1 VTPSDQFTL
10 ATLPFR
16 VRDRSPKPALVGRCG
31 EGGCTSFSSQEFF
44 EGVRA
49 LGLGLAALGLRRG
62 DRVAIISDSRPEWV
76 MTDLAVLSVGG
87 VTVPI
92 YPTLSASQA
101 RFILKES
108 GCRIAVVSNAVQVAK
123 VNEVARDL
131 PDLEAVVAMDGEAV
145 TPRVRGLSL
154 ADVSAW
160 GRAQLASD
168 AGAAA
173 RYEEAARQVAPSDLA
188 TIVYTSGTT
197 GDPKGVMLSHSNIVS
212 NLLATVGWIA
222 LDSRDV
228 ALSFLPLSHVFERVV
243 FFRFL
248 HDGVTVYFAEALTT
262 VARDLEQVKP
272 TVMTGVPRVFEKVRG
287 AILDVVGKMH
297 GPRRTLADWALG
309 VGHEA
314 ARLQLAGQPIPA
326 ALRVK
331 RGLADRLVLSKM
343 RARMGGRLKF
353 VVSGS
358 APLSTKV
365 GEFFFGIGLPILEA
379 YGLTETS
386 PGITGNPPDAPR
398 LGTVG
403 KPLPGV
409 EVAIAPDGEIL
420 VRGPNV
426 MQGYYERPEATAE
439 TMVDG
444 WLRTGDIGEFSP
456 DGYLTITDRKK
467 DLIVTSGGK
476 KIAPQPLEN
485 QLKSDPLVAEAVLI
499 GERRK
504 FPAALIVPDFG
515 RLAAWAERVGLPA
528 VPREQLVERPEVQRL
543 YQDILDRLNESLA
556 QFERVKRFAVLPSE
570 FTMERGELTPTMKVR
585 RQVVEERWRELI
597 EELYATTGR
606 AFHAAV
612 PDAGI

>member
-1 VTPSDQFTL
+1 M
-10 ATLPFR
+10 
-16 VRDRSPKPALVGRCG
+16 LVGRCR
-31 EGGCTSFSSQEFF
+31 EGGCSSLSSQEFF

-49 LGLGLAALGLRRG
+49 LSLGLSALGLRRG
-62 DRVAIISDSRPEWV
+62 DRVAIASDSRPEWV
-76 MTDLAVLSVGG
+76 MTDLAVLSAGG

-108 GCRIAVVSNAVQVAK
+108 ACRVAVVSNAVQVAK
-123 VNEVARDL
+123 LNEVVRDL
-131 PDLEAVVAMDGEAV
+131 PDLEAIVAMDGEAV

-160 GRAQLASD
+160 GQAQLGSD

-173 RYEEAARQVAPSDLA
+173 RYEEAARAVAPSDLA

-212 NLLATVGWIA
+212 NVLATQGWIGLEA
-222 LDSRDV
+222 SDV

-248 HDGVTVYFAEALTT
+248 FDNVTVYFAEALTT
-262 VARDLEQVKP
+262 VARDLGQVKP
-272 TVMTGVPRVFEKVRG
+272 TVMTGVPRVFEKVHG
-287 AILDVVGKMH
+287 AILDAVSAMH
-297 GPRRTLADWALG
+297 GPRRRLADWAL
-309 VGHEA
+309 A
-314 ARLQLAGQPIPA
+314 AGLEGARFELARRPMPT
-326 ALRVK
+326 ALRLK
-331 RGLADRLVLSKM
+331 RTVADRLVLSKM
-343 RARMGGRLKF
+343 RARMGGRLRF

-365 GEFFFGIGLPILEA
+365 GEFFFAIGLPVLEA

-386 PGITGNPPDAPR
+386 PGISGNPLDGPR

-426 MQGYYERPEATAE
+426 MQGYYQRPEATAE
-439 TMVDG
+439 ALADG
-444 WLRTGDIGEFSP
+444 WLRTGDIGVLSE

-485 QLKSDPLVAEAVLI
+485 QLKCDPLVAEAVLV
-499 GERRK
+499 GEQRK
-504 FPAALIVPDFG
+504 FPAALLVPDFP

-528 VPREQLVERPEVQRL
+528 SLPREELVERPEVQRL

-585 RQVVEERWRELI
+585 RQVVEQRWKTLI
-597 EELYATTGR
+597 DRLYEWPAQ
-606 AFHAAV
+606 
-612 PDAGI
+612 P

>member
-1 VTPSDQFTL
+1 M
-10 ATLPFR
+10 
-16 VRDRSPKPALVGRCG
+16 RDRSPKPVLVGRCH
-31 EGGCTSFSSQEFF
+31 EGGCTSLSSQEFV

-49 LGLGLAALGLRRG
+49 LSLGLTALGLRRG

-76 MTDLAVLSVGG
+76 MTDLAVLSAGG

-92 YPTLSASQA
+92 YPTLSAPQA

-108 GCRIAVVSNAVQVAK
+108 GCRIAVVSNAAQVTK
-123 VNEVARDL
+123 LNEVVREL
-131 PDLEAVVAMDGEAV
+131 PDLEAIVAMDGEAV

-168 AGAAA
+168 AGAAS
-173 RYEEAARQVAPSDLA
+173 RYEELARAVAPSDLA

-197 GDPKGVMLSHSNIVS
+197 GDPKGVMLSHANIVS
-212 NLLATVGWIA
+212 NLLATIGWIG
-222 LDSRDV
+222 LEPGDV
-228 ALSFLPLSHVFERVV
+228 ALSFLPLSHVFERLVL
-243 FFRFL
+243 FRFL
-248 HDGVTVYFAEALTT
+248 YDGVTVYFAEALTT
-262 VARDLEQVKP
+262 VARDLGQVRP
-272 TVMTGVPRVFEKVRG
+272 TIMTGVPRVFEKVHA

-297 GPRRTLADWALG
+297 GPRRALADWALA
-309 VGHEA
+309 VGLET
-314 ARLQLAGQPIPA
+314 ARLDLAGRPIPA
-326 ALRVK
+326 IRRVQ
-331 RGLADRLVLSKM
+331 RGLADRLVLGKM

-365 GEFFFGIGLPILEA
+365 GEFFFSIGLPILEA

-409 EVAIAPDGEIL
+409 EVGIAPDGEIL

-426 MQGYYERPEATAE
+426 MQGYYQRPEATSE
-439 TMVDG
+439 VLVDG
-444 WLRTGDIGEFSP
+444 WLRTGDIGELSP

-485 QLKSDPLVAEAVLI
+485 QLKTDPLVAEAVLI
-499 GERRK
+499 GEQRK
-504 FPAALIVPDFG
+504 FPAALIVPDFA
-515 RLAAWAERVGLPA
+515 RLVEWASRVGLPGTLS
-528 VPREQLVERPEVQRL
+528 RDELVGRPEVQRL

-556 QFERVKRFAVLPSE
+556 QFERVKRFVVLPSE

-585 RQVVEERWRELI
+585 RQVVEQRWKAAI
-597 EELYATTGR
+597 DTLYEWPIRG
-606 AFHAAV
+606 
-612 PDAGI
+612 

>member
-1 VTPSDQFTL
+1 M
-10 ATLPFR
+10 
-16 VRDRSPKPALVGRCG
+16 RDRSPKPVLVGRCH
-31 EGGCTSFSSQEFF
+31 EGGCTSLSSQEFV

-49 LGLGLAALGLRRG
+49 LSLGLTALGLRRG
-62 DRVAIISDSRPEWV
+62 DRVAIVSDSRPEWV
-76 MTDLAVLSVGG
+76 MTDLAVLSAGG

-92 YPTLSASQA
+92 YPTLSAPQA

-108 GCRIAVVSNAVQVAK
+108 GCRIAVVSNAAQVTK
-123 VNEVARDL
+123 LNEVVREL
-131 PDLEAVVAMDGEAV
+131 PDLEAIVAMDGEAV

-160 GRAQLASD
+160 GRAQLVSD
-168 AGAAA
+168 AGAAS
-173 RYEEAARQVAPSDLA
+173 RYEELARAVAPSDLA

-197 GDPKGVMLSHSNIVS
+197 GDPKGVMLSHANIVS
-212 NLLATVGWIA
+212 NLLATIGWIG
-222 LDSRDV
+222 LEPGDV
-228 ALSFLPLSHVFERVV
+228 ALSFLPLSHVFERLVL
-243 FFRFL
+243 FRFL
-248 HDGVTVYFAEALTT
+248 YDGVTVYFAEALTT
-262 VARDLEQVKP
+262 VARDLGQVRP
-272 TVMTGVPRVFEKVRG
+272 TIMTGVPRVFEKVHA

-297 GPRRTLADWALG
+297 GPRRALADWALA
-309 VGHEA
+309 VGLET
-314 ARLQLAGQPIPA
+314 ARLDLAGRPIPA
-326 ALRVK
+326 IRRVQ
-331 RGLADRLVLSKM
+331 RGLADRLVLGKM

-365 GEFFFGIGLPILEA
+365 GEFFFSIGLPILEA

-409 EVAIAPDGEIL
+409 EVGIAPDGEIL

-426 MQGYYERPEATAE
+426 MQGYYQRPEATSE
-439 TMVDG
+439 VLVDG
-444 WLRTGDIGEFSP
+444 WLRTGDIGELSP

-485 QLKSDPLVAEAVLI
+485 QLKTDPLVAEAVLI
-499 GERRK
+499 GEQRK
-504 FPAALIVPDFG
+504 FPAALIVPDFA
-515 RLAAWAERVGLPA
+515 RLVEWASRVGLPGTLS
-528 VPREQLVERPEVQRL
+528 RDELVGRPEVQRL

-556 QFERVKRFAVLPSE
+556 QFERVKRFVVLPSE

-585 RQVVEERWRELI
+585 RQVVEQRWKAAI
-597 EELYATTGR
+597 DTLYEWPIRG
-606 AFHAAV
+606 
-612 PDAGI
+612 

>member
-1 VTPSDQFTL
+1 MTSSDQFTL
-10 ATLPFR
+10 ATLPFHF
-16 VRDRSPKPALVGRCG
+16 RDRFQRPAMVGRCR
-31 EGGCTSFSSQEFF
+31 EGGCTTASTQEFF
-44 EGVRA
+44 EGIRA
-49 LGLGLAALGLRRG
+49 LSLGLTALGLRRG

-76 MTDLAVLSVGG
+76 MTDLATLSAGA

-92 YPTLSASQA
+92 YPTLSAGQA

-108 GCRIAVVSNAVQVAK
+108 GCRIAVVSNAVQVTK
-123 VNEVARDL
+123 LNEVVRDL
-131 PDLEAVVAMDGEAV
+131 PDLEAIVAMDGEAV
-145 TPRVRGLSL
+145 TPRVRGVSL
-154 ADVSAW
+154 PDVTAW

-168 AGAAA
+168 AGAAG
-173 RYEEAARQVAPSDLA
+173 RYEEVARQVAPSDLA

-212 NLLATVGWIA
+212 NILATTGWIT
-222 LDSRDV
+222 LEPEDV

-248 HDGVTVYFAEALTT
+248 YSGVPVYFAEALTT
-262 VARDLEQVKP
+262 VARDLVQVRP
-272 TVMTGVPRVFEKVRG
+272 TVMTGVPRVFEKVHA
-287 AILDVVGKMH
+287 AIADVVGKMH
-297 GPRRTLADWALG
+297 GPRRRLADWALEA
-309 VGHEA
+309 GHEA
-314 ARLQLAGQPIPA
+314 ARLQLAGESIPA
-326 ALRVK
+326 TLGLK
-331 RGLADRLVLSKM
+331 RRAADRLVLGKM
-343 RARMGGRLKF
+343 RARLGGRLRF

-358 APLSTKV
+358 APLSKQV
-365 GEFFFGIGLPILEA
+365 GEFFFAIGLPIYEA

-403 KPLPGV
+403 KALPGV

-439 TMVDG
+439 VLVDG
-444 WLRTGDIGEFSP
+444 WLRTGDIGQLSA

-485 QLKSDPLVAEAVLI
+485 QLKADPLVAEAVII
-499 GERRK
+499 GEQRK
-504 FPAALIVPDFG
+504 FPAALIVPDFP
-515 RLAAWAERVGLPA
+515 RLKAWAERVGLPPLA
-528 VPREQLVERPEVQRL
+528 GEQLAERPEVQRL

-585 RQVVEERWRELI
+585 RQVVEQRWKPLI
-597 EELYATTGR
+597 DRLYEWPIR
-606 AFHAAV
+606 
-612 PDAGI
+612 P

>member
-1 VTPSDQFTL
+1 VKPSDPFTL

-16 VRDRSPKPALVGRCG
+16 VRDLHPKPVLIGRCR
-31 EGGCTSFSSQEFF
+31 EGGCTSFSTQELF
-44 EGVRA
+44 EHVRA
-49 LGLGLAALGLRRG
+49 LSLGLTALGLKRG

-76 MTDLAVLSVGG
+76 MTDLAVLAAGG
-87 VTVPI
+87 VTVPV

-108 GCRIAVVSNAVQVAK
+108 GCRIAVVSNAVQVSK
-123 VNEVARDL
+123 LNEVVRDL
-131 PDLEAVVAMDGEAV
+131 PELEAIAAMDGEAV
-145 TPRVRGLSL
+145 TPRVRGLAL
-154 ADVSAW
+154 ADVNAW
-160 GRAQLASD
+160 GRAQLSSD
-168 AGAAA
+168 GGVAERFEAAA
-173 RYEEAARQVAPSDLA
+173 RAVGPSDLA

-212 NLLATVGWIA
+212 NLLATTGWLA
-222 LDSRDV
+222 LQPGDV

-248 HDGVTVYFAEALTT
+248 YDGVSVYFAEALTT
-262 VARDLEQVKP
+262 VARDLEQVRP
-272 TVMTGVPRVFEKVRG
+272 TVMTGVPRVFEKVHG
-287 AILDVVGKMH
+287 AIMDVVGKMH

-314 ARLQLAGQPIPA
+314 ARLELAGQPLPA

-331 RGLADRLVLSKM
+331 RGLADRLVLGKM
-343 RARMGGRLKF
+343 RARMGGRLRF

-358 APLSTKV
+358 APLSTTV
-365 GEFFFGIGLPILEA
+365 GGFFFAIGLPILEA

-386 PGITGNPPDAPR
+386 PGISGNPPDAPR

-403 KPLPGV
+403 KALPGV

-426 MQGYYERPEATAE
+426 MQGYYKRPDATAE
-439 TMVDG
+439 VLRDG
-444 WLRTGDIGEFSP
+444 WLHTGDIGELSG
-456 DGYLTITDRKK
+456 DGYLRITDRKK

-485 QLKSDPLVAEAVLI
+485 LLKTDPLIAEVVLI
-499 GERRK
+499 GEQRK
-504 FPAALIVPDFG
+504 FPAALIVPDFA
-515 RLAAWAERVGLPA
+515 RLTAWAERIGLPSL
-528 VPREQLVERPEVQRL
+528 PSEQLIERPEVQRL

-556 QFERVKRFAVLPSE
+556 QFERVKRFAVLPAE

-585 RQVVEERWRELI
+585 RQVVEQRWRQVI
-597 EELYATTGR
+597 DKLYEWPVR
-606 AFHAAV
+606 N
-612 PDAGI
+612 

>member
-1 VTPSDQFTL
+1 MTPSDQLTL

-16 VRDRSPKPALVGRCG
+16 VRDRSPKPVLVGRCR
-31 EGGCTSFSSQEFF
+31 EGGCTTFSSQEFF
-44 EGVRA
+44 EGIRA
-49 LGLGLAALGLRRG
+49 LSLGLTALGLRRG
-62 DRVAIISDSRPEWV
+62 DRVALISDSRPEWV
-76 MTDLAVLSVGG
+76 MADLAVLSAGG
-87 VTVPI
+87 VTVPV

-123 VNEVARDL
+123 LNEVVRDL
-131 PDLEAVVAMDGEAV
+131 PDLEAIVAMDGEAV

-154 ADVSAW
+154 ADVSSW
-160 GRAQLASD
+160 GRAQVASD
-168 AGAAA
+168 AAAA
-173 RYEEAARQVAPSDLA
+173 GRYEEAARAVAPSDLA

-197 GDPKGVMLSHSNIVS
+197 GDPKGVMLTHSNIVS
-212 NLLATVGWIA
+212 NFLATQGWIGLEPA
-222 LDSRDV
+222 DV

-248 HDGVTVYFAEALTT
+248 YDGVTVYFAEALTT
-262 VARDLEQVKP
+262 VARDLEQVTP
-272 TVMTGVPRVFEKVRG
+272 TVMTGVPRVFEKVHA

-297 GPRRTLADWALG
+297 GPRRTLADWALAT
-309 VGHEA
+309 GHEA
-314 ARLQLAGQPIPA
+314 ARQQLAGRPIPA
-326 ALRVK
+326 SLRLK
-331 RGLADRLVLSKM
+331 RGLADRLVLGKM
-343 RARMGGRLKF
+343 RARMGGRLRF

-365 GEFFFGIGLPILEA
+365 GEFFFAIGLPIFEA
-379 YGLTETS
+379 YGLTESS

-409 EVAIAPDGEIL
+409 EVKIAPDGEIL

-426 MQGYYERPEATAE
+426 MQGYDQPPDATA
-439 TMVDG
+439 VALADG
-444 WLRTGDIGEFSP
+444 WLRTGDIGELSP

-485 QLKSDPLVAEAVLI
+485 QLKADPLVAEAVII
-499 GERRK
+499 GEQRK

-515 RLAAWAERVGLPA
+515 RLAAWGERVGLPA
-528 VPREQLVERPEVQRL
+528 ELSREQLAERPEVQRL

-556 QFERVKRFAVLPSE
+556 QFERVKRFAVLPTE

-585 RQVVEERWRELI
+585 RQVVEQRWRAVI
-597 EELYATTGR
+597 DKLYEWP
-606 AFHAAV
+606 V
-612 PDAGI
+612 KN